1 VGIESIPSDLSKSL
15 VSLSISRG
23 ESAEVARA
31 DSSGT
36 NLIHQSA
43 VLTEHDAFSTHWSLR
58 SRSSSC
64 SLKEIPRTGP
74 FWIRFIKWVVTEYQ
88 LLEP

>member
-1 VGIESIPSDLSKSL
+1 VVGIESIPSDLSKSL

-43 VLTEHDAFSTHWSLR
+43 VLTEHDAFS
-58 SRSSSC
+58 
-64 SLKEIPRTGP
+64 
-74 FWIRFIKWVVTEYQ
+74 IRFIKWVVTEYQ